1 MFITYLL
8 YLKSLF
14 TGGLLY
20 LSRCHLDITGT
31 VLQSA
36 DQGGSANGYC
46 IFVVGILVLWR
57 LTVILLLKGQI

>member
-1 MFITYLL
+1 M
-8 YLKSLF
+8 
-14 TGGLLY
+14 
-20 LSRCHLDITGT
+20 SRCHLDITGT